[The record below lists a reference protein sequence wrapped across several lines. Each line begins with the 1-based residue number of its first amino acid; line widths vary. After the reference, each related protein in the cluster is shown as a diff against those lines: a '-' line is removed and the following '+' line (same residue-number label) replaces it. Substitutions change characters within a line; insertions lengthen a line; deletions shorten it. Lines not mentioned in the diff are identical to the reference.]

1 MFAVGK
7 AHNVV
12 IDCLKSGCNTVSWN
26 DELKYLG
33 VHFKSGRTLLLN
45 DEIMMRKFYASA
57 NAICSHVKYASEI
70 TVLFLLETFCLP
82 LLCYACEALSFSKQ
96 QLNQLN
102 VCWNRAYRMAFH
114 MRSWES
120 VKELQ
125 ALCGRLDFKH
135 LLIERKLLFL
145 SKMLSLKM
153 MSFGYVLTVLIAL
166 VNAVHYVTT
175 MILMLVGKGALW
187 VL

>member
-1 MFAVGK
+1 
-7 AHNVV
+7 
-12 IDCLKSGCNTVSWN
+12 
-26 DELKYLG
+26 
-33 VHFKSGRTLLLN
+33 
-45 DEIMMRKFYASA
+45 
-57 NAICSHVKYASEI
+57 
-70 TVLFLLETFCLP
+70 
-82 LLCYACEALSFSKQ
+82 
-96 QLNQLN
+96 
-102 VCWNRAYRMAFH
+102 MAFH